1 MSAHSLRS
9 VNLSREFAMARFA
22 KPHLLTLSGVA
33 SASAQSAIA
42 DAASPADGSR
52 TLAGMLLAA
61 AMAALLAVA
70 DQVIDTWSD
79 GHLLA
84 AWVALWTVAFA
95 ALAFLAPPLRHVA
108 AFVSAGVFKQLADW
122 RARREE
128 AFLWELACHDPR
140 VVEEIRVAMGRM
152 ST

>member
-1 MSAHSLRS
+1 
-9 VNLSREFAMARFA
+9 MARFA
-22 KPHLLTLSGVA
+22 EPHFFTLPRAVSHSAPSAGV
-33 SASAQSAIA
+33 
-42 DAASPADGSR
+42 DAGSDGSR

-61 AMAALLAVA
+61 AIAALLVVA

-95 ALAFLAPPLRHVA
+95 ALALLAPPLRHVA
-108 AFVSAGVFKQLADW
+108 AFVSAGIFTQLAEW

-128 AFLWELACHDPR
+128 AHMWELACHDPR

-152 ST
+152 GS

>member
-1 MSAHSLRS
+1 
-9 VNLSREFAMARFA
+9 MARFA
-22 KPHLLTLSGVA
+22 EPHFFILPR
-33 SASAQSAIA
+33 
-42 DAASPADGSR
+42 AASHSAPSVGVDAGSDGSR

-61 AMAALLAVA
+61 AMAALLVVA

-95 ALAFLAPPLRHVA
+95 ALALLAPPLRHVA
-108 AFVSAGVFKQLADW
+108 AFASAGMFKQLAEW
-122 RARREE
+122 RARRDE
-128 AFLWELACHDPR
+128 AHLWELACHDPR

-152 ST
+152 GT